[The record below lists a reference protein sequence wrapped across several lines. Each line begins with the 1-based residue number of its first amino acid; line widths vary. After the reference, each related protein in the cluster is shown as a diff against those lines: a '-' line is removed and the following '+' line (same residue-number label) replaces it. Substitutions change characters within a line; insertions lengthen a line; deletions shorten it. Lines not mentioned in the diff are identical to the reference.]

1 MPTKATSFKFQGFDS
16 PTTTPVPDQFFDTL
30 LFFLTDPELRV
41 LLYIIRRT
49 FGFKK
54 DSDNISLKQMVQG
67 IKTKDGRVLDLGTG
81 ITKPTV
87 TKAVKGLVEKGVVL
101 AIRNRSKEKGDEPT
115 TYTLRFKGTPVLKDF
130 TRGGTEILHGGVKS
144 PNTQQTVI
152 QETEEQH
159 VIVVD
164 TLTNFGISKRVA
176 QKLIDTYPEDYLLQ
190 KLDLVQWMV
199 ETGSSLVG
207 KNPAGYL
214 RRAIE
219 EDYLPPPQYQTPA
232 ARQKDE
238 ETLQAAQ
245 RRRQEAE
252 EEHRRTQERLQKRLR
267 EEHPPQPV
275 GEDGFTTESAWN
287 LTLEQLKEQIPRPA
301 FETWLINTMLL
312 EVIGNTAQVMVPSQY
327 ALDWIERRLYQSI
340 ARTLGRVLQQE
351 VEVEFVAPNLWSDSQ
366 P

>member
-1 MPTKATSFKFQGFDS
+1 MATGNPPDQFKFKGFQF
-16 PTTTPVPDQFFDTL
+16 PTTTPVPDEVFDVL
-30 LFFLTDPELRV
+30 MHPLTGAEFKV
-41 LLYIIRRT
+41 LLYICRRT

-54 DSDNISLKQMVQG
+54 RNDDISLAQMING
-67 IKTKDGRVLDLGTG
+67 IVTRGGKVLDRGTG
-81 ITKPTV
+81 LSKDSV
-87 TKAVKGLVEKGVVL
+87 SRAVKSLEQKGVIL
-101 AIRNRSKEKGDEPT
+101 RNRNRSTEKGDEPT
-115 TYTLRFKGTPVLKDF
+115 TYALNFLPVSENLTPPHLKIGHARVLKSD
-130 TRGGTEILHGGVKS
+130 
-144 PNTQQTVI
+144 TQQTVI
-152 QETEEQH
+152 QQTEEQH

-327 ALDWIERRLYQSI
+327 ALDWLEKRMYQSI
-340 ARTLGRVLQQE
+340 ARTLGGVLQRE
-351 VEVEFVAPNLWSDSQ
+351 VEVEFVVPES
-366 P
+366 PE